1 MKDWYIFYVVFKYT
15 FKTSQKNLLNTKS
28 TKNLTKLSYLI
39 SLKIKYAVVF
49 LCSMYNEVVCFVD
62 IGGIVDHQCLN
73 LLFHNKIR
81 CFSVIIVLY

>member
-49 LCSMYNEVVCFVD
+49 FVFN
-62 IGGIVDHQCLN
+62 VQ
-73 LLFHNKIR
+73 
-81 CFSVIIVLY
+81 